1 MPSSLIAFLR
11 PLEFRPVLISL
22 VFLIASWAGVAKAF
36 EPFVVRDIRVEGLQ
50 RTEPGTVFGYL
61 PVKVGDTLTDERAA
75 VAVKALFNAGLF
87 RDVRLEVDNGIL
99 VVTVEERPTIGSVSI
114 TGTKEFEQDA
124 LKKTLREAG
133 LGESRVFDRALL
145 DRAEQELKRQ
155 YLTRGFYG
163 VRVTST
169 VAPLERNRVAVTLT
183 VDEGQTARIA
193 QIRIIGNRAFKDG
206 ELRDQFKL
214 SEPTWFS
221 WYTKNDKYSRE
232 KLTADLEALRS
243 FYLDRGYLEFS
254 VDSTQVSID
263 PERRGVFITIAINE
277 GLSYRIKGFRFSGDT
292 MGREPDL
299 RKLIRLKDGEPY
311 VGTRMTESTKAMTD
325 LFGQLGYAFA
335 SVNAVPQPDR
345 ERREVEFEIMVDPG
359 RRAYVR
365 RIEISGNAR
374 TRDEVIRRELRQFE
388 SSWYDADSLRRS
400 RERVDR
406 LGYFNSV
413 EVDTRGIP
421 DSPDLV
427 DLEVKVKERPTGNLM
442 LGAGFSSTDK
452 LILSGSINQQNFL
465 GTGKALAIDANT
477 SRLSRAI
484 GVGYVDPYI
493 TPDGISRAINVST
506 RLFNAQ
512 ALALGDYRLR
522 TSAAG
527 VRFGIPYTDVDRL
540 LIGASVEQNAYL
552 LGPLA
557 PLRLLDTVNA
567 VGEHPTAFLGTVGWV
582 RDTRDSGLAPSRGEL
597 RSASIEATLPIT
609 DLQYWRGTYQHQVF
623 FPLTKDYT
631 LALNGDLGIG
641 QAFGGRLY
649 PQFKNFYAGGIGS
662 IRGFTP
668 SSLGRRYLDG
678 VPSGGQVR
686 IVGNAEFL
694 FPLPGS
700 GADRTLR
707 TFLYLDVGN
716 VYSTLEEVDLS
727 TLRVSTGAGLSWLSP
742 VGPIKFS
749 IGTPIRREPTD
760 RVQRFQFQVG
770 TGF

>member
-1 MPSSLIAFLR
+1 MPSSFFACSRLPGI
-11 PLEFRPVLISL
+11 RPVLL
-22 VFLIASWAGVAKAF
+22 FLAITFSSWLGLAQAF

-61 PVKVGDTLTDERAA
+61 PVKVGDTLTNERAA
-75 VAVKALFNAGLF
+75 MAVKALFNAGLF

-99 VVTVEERPTIGSVSI
+99 VVTVEERPTIGSVTIS
-114 TGTKEFEQDA
+114 GTKEFEQAA

-133 LGESRVFDRALL
+133 LGDSRVFDRALL

-193 QIRIIGNRAFKDG
+193 QIRIIGNRAFKDK
-206 ELRDQFKL
+206 ELRDEFKL
-214 SEPTWFS
+214 SEPTWFT
-221 WYTKNDKYSRE
+221 WYTKNDQYSRE

-263 PERRGVFITIAINE
+263 PERRGVFITISINE
-277 GLSYRIKGFRFSGDT
+277 GQSYRVKGFRFSGDT
-292 MGREPDL
+292 MGREADL
-299 RKLIRLKDGEPY
+299 RKLIRLKDGDPY
-311 VGTRMTESTKAMTD
+311 VGTRLTESTKAMTE

-335 SVNAVPQPDR
+335 SINAVPQPNR

-413 EVDTRGIP
+413 EVDTRAVP
-421 DSPDLV
+421 DSPDQV

-442 LGAGFSSTDK
+442 LGAGFSSTDR

-477 SRLSRAI
+477 SRLSRAV

-493 TPDGISRAINVST
+493 TPDGVSC
-506 RLFNAQ
+506 
-512 ALALGDYRLR
+512 
-522 TSAAG
+522 
-527 VRFGIPYTDVDRL
+527 
-540 LIGASVEQNAYL
+540 
-552 LGPLA
+552 
-557 PLRLLDTVNA
+557 
-567 VGEHPTAFLGTVGWV
+567 
-582 RDTRDSGLAPSRGEL
+582 
-597 RSASIEATLPIT
+597 
-609 DLQYWRGTYQHQVF
+609 
-623 FPLTKDYT
+623 
-631 LALNGDLGIG
+631 
-641 QAFGGRLY
+641 
-649 PQFKNFYAGGIGS
+649 
-662 IRGFTP
+662 
-668 SSLGRRYLDG
+668 
-678 VPSGGQVR
+678 
-686 IVGNAEFL
+686 
-694 FPLPGS
+694 
-700 GADRTLR
+700 
-707 TFLYLDVGN
+707 
-716 VYSTLEEVDLS
+716 
-727 TLRVSTGAGLSWLSP
+727 
-742 VGPIKFS
+742 
-749 IGTPIRREPTD
+749 
-760 RVQRFQFQVG
+760 
-770 TGF
+770 

>member
-1 MPSSLIAFLR
+1 MPSSFFACSRLPGI
-11 PLEFRPVLISL
+11 RPVLL
-22 VFLIASWAGVAKAF
+22 FLAITFSSWLGLAQAF

-61 PVKVGDTLTDERAA
+61 PVKVGDTLTNERAA
-75 VAVKALFNAGLF
+75 MAVKALFNAGLF

-99 VVTVEERPTIGSVSI
+99 VVTVEERPTIGSVTIS
-114 TGTKEFEQDA
+114 GTKEFEQAA

-133 LGESRVFDRALL
+133 LGDSRVFDRALL

-193 QIRIIGNRAFKDG
+193 QIRIIGNRAFKDK
-206 ELRDQFKL
+206 ELRDEFKL
-214 SEPTWFS
+214 SEPTWFT
-221 WYTKNDKYSRE
+221 WYTKNDQYSRE

-263 PERRGVFITIAINE
+263 PERRGVFITISINE
-277 GLSYRIKGFRFSGDT
+277 GQSYRVKGFRFSGDT
-292 MGREPDL
+292 MGREADL
-299 RKLIRLKDGEPY
+299 RKLIRLKDGDPY
-311 VGTRMTESTKAMTD
+311 VGTRLTESTKAMTE

-335 SVNAVPQPDR
+335 SINAVPQPNR

-413 EVDTRGIP
+413 EVDTRAVP
-421 DSPDLV
+421 DSPDQV

-442 LGAGFSSTDK
+442 LGAGFSSTDR

-477 SRLSRAI
+477 SRLSRAV

-493 TPDGISRAINVST
+493 TPDGVSRAINVST

-512 ALALGDYRLR
+512 ALGLGDYRLR
-522 TSAAG
+522 TSSAG
-527 VRFGIPYTDVDRL
+527 VRYGVPYTDVDRL
-540 LIGASVEQNAYL
+540 ILGAAVEQNAYL
-552 LGPLA
+552 LGPSA

-567 VGEHPTAFLGTVGWV
+567 VGDNPTALLGSMGWV
-582 RDTRDSGLAPSRGEL
+582 RDTRDSGLAPSRGQL
-597 RSASIEATLPIT
+597 QSASLEATLPVT
-609 DLQYWRGTYQHQVF
+609 DVRYWRANYQHQRF
-623 FPLTKDYT
+623 FPITKDYT
-631 LALNGDLGIG
+631 LALNADIG
-641 QAFGGRLY
+641 VGHAFGGRVY
-649 PQFKNFYAGGIGS
+649 PQFKNYYAGGIGS
-662 IRGFTP
+662 VRGFTP

-678 VPSGGQVR
+678 VPSGGQVK

-700 GADRTLR
+700 GSDRTLR
-707 TFLYLDVGN
+707 TFLYFDVGN
-716 VYSTLEEVDLS
+716 VYDTVEDFDLS
-727 TLRVSTGAGLSWLSP
+727 TLRASTGAGLSWLSP

-749 IGTPIRREPTD
+749 IGTPIKREPTD

>member
-1 MPSSLIAFLR
+1 LG
-11 PLEFRPVLISL
+11 L
-22 VFLIASWAGVAKAF
+22 VFALLGVSAYAF
-36 EPFVVRDIRVEGLQ
+36 EPFTVRDIRVEGIQ

-61 PVKVGDTLTDERAA
+61 PIKVGDTLTDERAA

-87 RDVRLEVDNGIL
+87 SDVRLEVDNGIL
-99 VVTVEERPTIGSVSI
+99 IVTVEERPTIGSVNIS
-114 TGTKEFEQDA
+114 GTKEFEQES

-133 LGESRVFDRALL
+133 LGESRIFDRALL

-155 YLTRGFYG
+155 YLNRGFYG

-169 VAPLERNRVAVTLT
+169 AAPLERNRVAVTLT
-183 VDEGQTARIA
+183 VDEGQTARITE
-193 QIRIIGNRAFKDG
+193 IRIVGNQAFSTKDLRN
-206 ELRDQFKL
+206 ELKL
-214 SEPTWFS
+214 TEPGWFT
-221 WYTKNDKYSRE
+221 WYTKNDQYSRE

-254 VDSTQVSID
+254 IDSTQVSID
-263 PERRGVFITIAINE
+263 PERRGVYITIAVRE
-277 GLSYRIKGFRFSGDT
+277 GQAYRVKGFRFSGDT
-292 MGREPDL
+292 MGREDEL
-299 RKLIRLKDGEPY
+299 RRLIRLKPGDNY
-311 VGTRMTESTKAMTD
+311 VGSRLTESTKAMTE

-335 SVNAVPQPDR
+335 SVNPLPQLDR
-345 ERREVEFEIMVDPG
+345 ERREVEFEILVDSG

-365 RIEISGNAR
+365 RIDISGNAR

-406 LGYFNSV
+406 LGYFDTV
-413 EVDTRGIP
+413 EIDTRP
-421 DSPDLV
+421 VPESPDQV

-465 GTGKALAIDANT
+465 GTGKALSVDVNT
-477 SRLSRAI
+477 SRLSRAL
-484 GVGYVDPYI
+484 GVSYIDPYI

-527 VRFGIPYTDVDRL
+527 MRFGIPYTDVDRL
-540 LIGASVEQNAYL
+540 IVGAAVEQNEYL
-552 LGPLA
+552 LGAAP
-557 PLRLLDTVNA
+557 PLRLLDTVNS
-567 VGEHPTAFLGTVGWV
+567 VGDRPTALLGSLGWV
-582 RDTRDSGLAPSRGEL
+582 RDTRDSGLAPTRGQL
-597 RSASIEATLPIT
+597 RSASVEVTVPVTELRF
-609 DLQYWRGTYQHQVF
+609 WRATYQHQVF
-623 FPLTKDYT
+623 FPISRDYT
-631 LALNGDLGIG
+631 LALNSDVGVG
-641 QAFGGRLY
+641 QAFGGAIY

-662 IRGFTP
+662 VRGFTA
-668 SSLGRRYLDG
+668 SSLGRRYSDG

-686 IVGNAEFL
+686 MVANAEFL

-707 TFLYLDVGN
+707 TFLYTDVGN
-716 VYSTLEEVDLS
+716 VYDTVQTVDLS
-727 TLRVSTGAGLSWLSP
+727 LLRVSMGAGLSWTSP

-749 IGTPIRREPTD
+749 IGAPIKREPTD
-760 RVQRFQFQVG
+760 RIQRFQFQIG

>member
-1 MPSSLIAFLR
+1 LPSSFFACSRLPGI
-11 PLEFRPVLISL
+11 RPVLLSL
-22 VFLIASWAGVAKAF
+22 AITFSSWLGLAQAF

-61 PVKVGDTLTDERAA
+61 PVKVGDTLTNERAA
-75 VAVKALFNAGLF
+75 MAVKALFNAGLF

-99 VVTVEERPTIGSVSI
+99 VVTVEERPTIGSVTIS
-114 TGTKEFEQDA
+114 GTKEFEQEA

-133 LGESRVFDRALL
+133 LGDSRVFDRALL

-193 QIRIIGNRAFKDG
+193 QIRIIGNRAFKDK
-206 ELRDQFKL
+206 ELRDEFKL
-214 SEPTWFS
+214 SEPTWFT
-221 WYTKNDKYSRE
+221 WYTKNDQYSRE

-263 PERRGVFITIAINE
+263 PERRGVFITISINE
-277 GLSYRIKGFRFSGDT
+277 GQSYRVKGFRFSGDT
-292 MGREPDL
+292 MGREADL
-299 RKLIRLKDGEPY
+299 RKLIRLKDGDPY
-311 VGTRMTESTKAMTD
+311 VGTRLTESTKAMTE

-335 SVNAVPQPDR
+335 SINAVPQPNR

-413 EVDTRGIP
+413 EVDTRAVP
-421 DSPDLV
+421 DSPDQV

-477 SRLSRAI
+477 SRLSRAV

-493 TPDGISRAINVST
+493 TPDGVSRAINVST

-512 ALALGDYRLR
+512 ALGLGDYRLR
-522 TSAAG
+522 TSSAG
-527 VRFGIPYTDVDRL
+527 VRYGVPYTDVDRL
-540 LIGASVEQNAYL
+540 ILGAAVEQNAYL
-552 LGPLA
+552 LGPSA

-567 VGEHPTAFLGTVGWV
+567 VGDNPTALLGTMGWV
-582 RDTRDSGLAPSRGEL
+582 RDTRDSGLAPSRGQL
-597 RSASIEATLPIT
+597 QSASLEATLPVT
-609 DLQYWRGTYQHQVF
+609 DVRYWRANYQHQRF
-623 FPLTKDYT
+623 IPITKDYT
-631 LALNGDLGIG
+631 LALNADIG
-641 QAFGGRLY
+641 VGHAFGGRVY
-649 PQFKNFYAGGIGS
+649 PQFKNYYAGGIGS
-662 IRGFTP
+662 VRGFTP

-678 VPSGGQVR
+678 VPSGGQVK

-700 GADRTLR
+700 GSDRTLR
-707 TFLYLDVGN
+707 TFLYFDVGN
-716 VYSTLEEVDLS
+716 VYDTVEDFDLS
-727 TLRVSTGAGLSWLSP
+727 TLRASTGAGLSWLSP

-749 IGTPIRREPTD
+749 IGTPIKREPTD

>member
-1 MPSSLIAFLR
+1 LPSSFFACSRLPGI
-11 PLEFRPVLISL
+11 RPVLL
-22 VFLIASWAGVAKAF
+22 FLAITFSSWLGVAQAF

-61 PVKVGDTLTDERAA
+61 PVKVGDTLTNERAA
-75 VAVKALFNAGLF
+75 MAVKALFNAGLF

-99 VVTVEERPTIGSVSI
+99 VVTVEERPTIGSVTIS
-114 TGTKEFEQDA
+114 GTKEFEQEA

-133 LGESRVFDRALL
+133 LGDSRVFDRALL

-193 QIRIIGNRAFKDG
+193 QIRIIGNRAFKDK
-206 ELRDQFKL
+206 ELRDEFKL
-214 SEPTWFS
+214 SEPTWFT
-221 WYTKNDKYSRE
+221 WYTKNDQYSRE

-263 PERRGVFITIAINE
+263 PERRGVFITISINE
-277 GLSYRIKGFRFSGDT
+277 GQSYRVKGFRFSGDT
-292 MGREPDL
+292 MGREADL
-299 RKLIRLKDGEPY
+299 RKLIRLKDGDPY
-311 VGTRMTESTKAMTD
+311 VGTRLTESTKAMTE

-335 SVNAVPQPDR
+335 SINAVPQPDR

-413 EVDTRGIP
+413 EVDTRAVP
-421 DSPDLV
+421 DSPDQV

-465 GTGKALAIDANT
+465 GTGKALSIDANT
-477 SRLSRAI
+477 SRLSRAV

-493 TPDGISRAINVST
+493 TPDGVSRAINVST

-512 ALALGDYRLR
+512 ALSLGDYRLR
-522 TSAAG
+522 TSSAG
-527 VRFGIPYTDVDRL
+527 VRYGIPYTDVDRL
-540 LIGASVEQNAYL
+540 ILGAAVEQNAYL
-552 LGPLA
+552 LGPSA

-567 VGEHPTAFLGTVGWV
+567 VGDSPTALLGTMGWV
-582 RDTRDSGLAPSRGEL
+582 RDTRDSGLAPSRGQL
-597 RSASIEATLPIT
+597 QSASLEATLPVT
-609 DLQYWRGTYQHQVF
+609 DVRYWRANYQHQRF
-623 FPLTKDYT
+623 IPITKDYT
-631 LALNGDLGIG
+631 LALNADFGVGH
-641 QAFGGRLY
+641 AFGGRIY
-649 PQFKNFYAGGIGS
+649 PQFKNYYAGGIGS
-662 IRGFTP
+662 VRGFTP

-678 VPSGGQVR
+678 VPSGGQVK

-700 GADRTLR
+700 GSDRTLR
-707 TFLYLDVGN
+707 TFLYFDVGN
-716 VYSTLEEVDLS
+716 VYDTLEDVDLS
-727 TLRVSTGAGLSWLSP
+727 TLRASTGAGLSWLSP

-749 IGTPIRREPTD
+749 IGTPIKREPTD

>member
-1 MPSSLIAFLR
+1 M
-11 PLEFRPVLISL
+11 
-22 VFLIASWAGVAKAF
+22 
-36 EPFVVRDIRVEGLQ
+36 
-50 RTEPGTVFGYL
+50 
-61 PVKVGDTLTDERAA
+61 
-75 VAVKALFNAGLF
+75 AVKALFNAGLF

-99 VVTVEERPTIGSVSI
+99 VVTVEERPTIGSVTIS
-114 TGTKEFEQDA
+114 GTKEFEQEA

-133 LGESRVFDRALL
+133 LGDSRVFDRALL

-193 QIRIIGNRAFKDG
+193 QIRIIGNRAFKDK
-206 ELRDQFKL
+206 ELRDEFKL
-214 SEPTWFS
+214 SEPTWFT
-221 WYTKNDKYSRE
+221 WYTKNDQYSRE

-263 PERRGVFITIAINE
+263 PERRGVFITISINE
-277 GLSYRIKGFRFSGDT
+277 GQSYRVKGFRFSGDT
-292 MGREPDL
+292 MGREADL
-299 RKLIRLKDGEPY
+299 RKLIRLKDGDPY
-311 VGTRMTESTKAMTD
+311 VGTRLTESTKAMTE

-335 SVNAVPQPDR
+335 SINAVPQPNR

-413 EVDTRGIP
+413 EVDTRAVP
-421 DSPDLV
+421 DSPDQV

-477 SRLSRAI
+477 SRLSRAV

-493 TPDGISRAINVST
+493 TPDGVSRAINVST

-512 ALALGDYRLR
+512 ALGLGDYRLR
-522 TSAAG
+522 TSSAG
-527 VRFGIPYTDVDRL
+527 VRYGVPYTDVDRL
-540 LIGASVEQNAYL
+540 ILGAAVEQNAYL
-552 LGPLA
+552 LGPSA

-567 VGEHPTAFLGTVGWV
+567 VGDNPTALLGTMGWV
-582 RDTRDSGLAPSRGEL
+582 RDTRDSGLAPSRGQL
-597 RSASIEATLPIT
+597 QSASLEATLPVT
-609 DLQYWRGTYQHQVF
+609 DVRYWRANYQHQRF
-623 FPLTKDYT
+623 IPITKDYT
-631 LALNGDLGIG
+631 LALNADIG
-641 QAFGGRLY
+641 VGHAFGGRVY
-649 PQFKNFYAGGIGS
+649 PQFKNYYAGGIGS
-662 IRGFTP
+662 VRGFTP

-678 VPSGGQVR
+678 VPSGGQVK

-700 GADRTLR
+700 GSDRTLR
-707 TFLYLDVGN
+707 TFLYFDVGN
-716 VYSTLEEVDLS
+716 VYDTVEDFDLS
-727 TLRVSTGAGLSWLSP
+727 TLRASTGAGLSWLSP

-749 IGTPIRREPTD
+749 IGTPIKREPTD

>member
-1 MPSSLIAFLR
+1 MPSSFFACSRRLR
-11 PLEFRPVLISL
+11 IRPVLILLAITFS
-22 VFLIASWAGVAKAF
+22 SWFGLAQAF
-36 EPFVVRDIRVEGLQ
+36 EPFIVRDIRVEGLQ

-61 PVKVGDTLTDERAA
+61 PVKVGDTLTNERAA
-75 VAVKALFNAGLF
+75 MAVKALFNAGLF

-99 VVTVEERPTIGSVSI
+99 VVTVEERPTIGSVTIS
-114 TGTKEFEQDA
+114 GTKEFEQDA

-133 LGESRVFDRALL
+133 LGDSRVFDRALL

-193 QIRIIGNRAFKDG
+193 QIRIIGNRAFKDK
-206 ELRDQFKL
+206 ELRDEFKL

-221 WYTKNDKYSRE
+221 WYTKNDQYSRE

-263 PERRGVFITIAINE
+263 PERRGVFITISINE
-277 GLSYRIKGFRFSGDT
+277 GQSYRVKGFRFSGDT
-292 MGREPDL
+292 MGREADL
-299 RKLIRLKDGEPY
+299 RKLIRLKDGDPY
-311 VGTRMTESTKAMTD
+311 VGTRLTESTKAMTE

-335 SVNAVPQPDR
+335 SINAVPQPDR

-413 EVDTRGIP
+413 EVDTRAVP
-421 DSPDLV
+421 DSPDQV

-477 SRLSRAI
+477 SRLSRAV

-493 TPDGISRAINVST
+493 TPDGVSRAINVST

-522 TSAAG
+522 TSSAG
-527 VRFGIPYTDVDRL
+527 VRYGIPYTDVDRL
-540 LIGASVEQNAYL
+540 ILGAAVEQNAYL
-552 LGPLA
+552 LGPSA

-567 VGEHPTAFLGTVGWV
+567 VGESPTAFLGTMGWV
-582 RDTRDSGLAPSRGEL
+582 RDTRDSGLAPSRGQL
-597 RSASIEATLPIT
+597 QSASIEATLPVT
-609 DLQYWRGTYQHQVF
+609 DVRYWRANYQHQRF
-623 FPLTKDYT
+623 IPITKDYT
-631 LALNGDLGIG
+631 LALNADLGVG
-641 QAFGGRLY
+641 HAFGGRVY
-649 PQFKNFYAGGIGS
+649 PQFKNYYAGGIGS
-662 IRGFTP
+662 VRGFTP

-678 VPSGGQVR
+678 VPSGGQVK

-700 GADRTLR
+700 GSDRTLR
-707 TFLYLDVGN
+707 TFLYFDVGN
-716 VYSTLEEVDLS
+716 VYDTVEDVDLS
-727 TLRVSTGAGLSWLSP
+727 TLRASTGAGLSWLSP

-749 IGTPIRREPTD
+749 IGTPIKREPTD